1 MLLRVVD
8 VSKSFDGVSALSG
21 VSIEVAEGETVGII
35 GPNGSGKTT
44 LFNVISGFLE
54 PDAGDVYFDGR
65 EMRGVPPERI
75 PGLGVARVFQAP
87 QLCPALSLVENVAL
101 GAYHR
106 SDGGLS
112 SLLRSWTMTV
122 DMKAVSEALHLM
134 DLEGRRDAPPASLS
148 NFERR
153 KAEVAR
159 AFVARP
165 KLLLLDEPTSG
176 FSQSERDAFTE
187 AVGTFAR
194 AGITTMIVE
203 HDLSLIRKTCGRVV
217 VLDAGKKV
225 ADGTPDAVSK
235 DPKVSEIY
243 VGTAHVAG

>member
-8 VSKSFDGVSALSG
+8 VSKSFDGVSALSK
-21 VSIEVAEGETVGII
+21 VSVEVAEGETVGVI

-54 PDAGDVYFDGR
+54 PDAGDVHFAGR
-65 EMRGVPPERI
+65 EIRGVPPDRM

-87 QLCPALSLVENVAL
+87 QLCPTLSLVENVAM

-106 SDGGLS
+106 AAEGLS
-112 SLLRSWTMTV
+112 SLLRSWARTV
-122 DMKAVSEALHLM
+122 DMKAVSEALRLM
-134 DLEGRRDAPPASLS
+134 GLEGRRDAAPGSLS

-159 AFVARP
+159 ALAAAP

-176 FSQSERDAFTE
+176 FTQSERDAFTE
-187 AVGTFAR
+187 VVETFAR

-243 VGTAHVAG
+243 VGAAHVAG